1 MRVITTPHVAQ
12 PSTPILS
19 EQHLTR
25 WPSFLLVCRAHDLAS
40 VPSVALLQSL
50 LILQWSFVG
59 SQAHRKAMA
68 QHNAELLQSA
78 QKINEDLHDM
88 CWGKQGCCWS
98 LWGAICSGLT
108 SCCQSIPAPEAGV
121 RTDNESIRTK
131 LLSGTGQGTESDK
144 MKELCVGRIMALN
157 NRDEAAARQFDLCSL
172 APTICLVIGGTH
184 IQHITRYRTQ
194 HDPSRVLRGAD
205 ARGCGRS
212 DVS

>member
-1 MRVITTPHVAQ
+1 
-12 PSTPILS
+12 
-19 EQHLTR
+19 
-25 WPSFLLVCRAHDLAS
+25 
-40 VPSVALLQSL
+40 
-50 LILQWSFVG
+50 
-59 SQAHRKAMA
+59 MA

-108 SCCQSIPAPEAGV
+108 SCCQSTPAPEAGV

-172 APTICLVIGGTH
+172 APTVCLVIGGTH
-184 IQHITRYRTQ
+184 IQHIT
-194 HDPSRVLRGAD
+194 
-205 ARGCGRS
+205 
-212 DVS
+212 

>member
-1 MRVITTPHVAQ
+1 M
-12 PSTPILS
+12 
-19 EQHLTR
+19 
-25 WPSFLLVCRAHDLAS
+25 AS

-59 SQAHRKAMA
+59 SQAHRRAMA

-78 QKINEDLHDM
+78 QKINEDPHDM

-108 SCCQSIPAPEAGV
+108 SCCQSTPAPEAGV

-144 MKELCVGRIMALN
+144 MKELCVGRPDHGAEQP
-157 NRDEAAARQFDLCSL
+157 RRSSRA
-172 APTICLVIGGTH
+172 TIRFVQSCPDRTGPDRLSRHWWYAHTTH
-184 IQHITRYRTQ
+184 YKIPH
-194 HDPSRVLRGAD
+194 SA
-205 ARGCGRS
+205 
-212 DVS
+212 